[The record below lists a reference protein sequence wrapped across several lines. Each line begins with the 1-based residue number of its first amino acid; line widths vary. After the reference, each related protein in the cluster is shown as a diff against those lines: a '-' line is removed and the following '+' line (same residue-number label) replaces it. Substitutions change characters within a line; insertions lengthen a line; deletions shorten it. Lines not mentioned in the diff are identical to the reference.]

1 MPNKMFNEIIKQP
14 DDYITEIIRL
24 INSSFGMKNE
34 KNSLYLWMTHRFNSK
49 RDRYAIAIDSFT
61 KKDFKIS
68 LPKLNNLIN
77 ECFVDF
83 NPDHVVFH
91 HKEQKIKE
99 GLIIDIKFIESLLSV
114 ETRQT
119 TAFRRS
125 EPKIIF
131 SNFFDKLNLIS
142 QRNTLTK
149 IDLTITNIEKKKS
162 SSVKVDL
169 INKKYLRIS

>member
-1 MPNKMFNEIIKQP
+1 M
-14 DDYITEIIRL
+14 
-24 INSSFGMKNE
+24 
-34 KNSLYLWMTHRFNSK
+34 
-49 RDRYAIAIDSFT
+49 
-61 KKDFKIS
+61 
-68 LPKLNNLIN
+68 
-77 ECFVDF
+77 
-83 NPDHVVFH
+83 FH

-99 GLIIDIKFIESLLSV
+99 GLRIDIKFIESLLSV
-114 ETRQT
+114 ETGQT

-125 EPKIIF
+125 EPKIRF

-149 IDLTITNIEKKKS
+149 IDLTIMNIEKKKS